1 MALAGNLKDFGVP
14 DILQLIMSQEKTG
27 VLTIKSDAK
36 VANIGFE
43 KGQLV
48 EAIYGGA
55 TRDRVLRDYF
65 VKPGRISKEELQEIL
80 RHQAETGSSFEEIL
94 LKFGFVSEEELKEIV
109 VFRIQ
114 EVLDILLTW
123 KEGEYRFE
131 TDATIYPKGVVQ
143 VSVNPQAVMM
153 EGMRRVDEWP
163 RIRRVL
169 SDPKI
174 ILAQKAKPILSMEFG
189 PNEKKMLELVDGA
202 MSLAQLQEMS
212 GLGRFRTYQACFN
225 LLEVGALEK
234 KGLAVTKVVKRKRV
248 SGAKIKVFTLS
259 GAGWIFIVAFVIVNV
274 VLGLYVRSMIGD
286 KIKVTTTSSY
296 PRTSATND
304 LKVLL
309 DQFFLKKGYYPTSL
323 EQLVGEFWTT
333 PQAIAGFNYL
343 RTDGGASYVLTPLA
357 TERTSIKLPF

>member
-36 VANIGFE
+36 VANVGFV

-94 LKFGFVSEEELKEIV
+94 LKFGFVTDEELKDII

-123 KEGEYRFE
+123 NEGEYRFE

-174 ILAQKAKPILSMEFG
+174 ILAQKAKPILSVEFG
-189 PNEKKMLELVDGA
+189 PNEKKILEAVDGTK
-202 MSLAQLQEMS
+202 SLAQVQEMT
-212 GLGRFRTYQACFN
+212 GLGKFRTYQACFN
-225 LLEVGALEK
+225 LLEVGAIEK
-234 KGLAVTKVVKRKRV
+234 KGLATARVVRRKRV
-248 SGAKIKVFTLS
+248 SRAKIRVFTLS
-259 GAGWIFIVAFVIVNV
+259 GVAWVFTIAFVGTNF
-274 VLGLYVRSMIGD
+274 VLGLYVQGVIEE
-286 KIKVTTTSSY
+286 KVRPRATSY
-296 PRTSATND
+296 VEASATND
-304 LKVLL
+304 MEVLL
-309 DQFFLKKGYYPTSL
+309 DQFFLKKRYYPASL
-323 EQLVGEFWTT
+323 EQLVEEAWTT
-333 PQAIAGFNYL
+333 PQAVVGFDY
-343 RTDGGASYVLTPLA
+343 RRVDRGASYVLTPRPYRRTA
-357 TERTSIKLPF
+357 TRLPF

>member
-27 VLTIKSDAK
+27 VLTMKSEAN
-36 VANIGFE
+36 VANLGFE

-65 VKPGRISKEELQEIL
+65 VKPGRISREELQEIL
-80 RHQAETGSSFEEIL
+80 KHQAETGSSFEEIL

-174 ILAQKAKPILSMEFG
+174 ILARKAKPILSMEFG
-189 PNEKKMLELVDGA
+189 ANEKKLLEFVDGTR
-202 MSLAQLQEMS
+202 SLAQLQEVS
-212 GLGRFRTYQACFN
+212 GLGKFRTYQACFN
-225 LLEVGALEK
+225 LLEVGVVEK
-234 KGLAVTKVVKRKRV
+234 RGLAAPKVAKRKRV
-248 SGAKIKVFTLS
+248 SGVKIRVFTIS
-259 GAGWIFIVAFVIVNV
+259 GAGWIFIVAFVGINIAA
-274 VLGLYVRSMIGD
+274 GLHVRSMIEE
-286 KIKVTTTSSY
+286 KIEVSTLLHLG
-296 PRTSATND
+296 RDATED
-304 LKVLL
+304 MKVLL
-309 DQFFLKKGYYPTSL
+309 DQFFLKKGYYPASL
-323 EQLVGEFWTT
+323 EELVEESWTT
-333 PQAIAGFNYL
+333 SQTIAGFDY
-343 RTDGGASYVLTPLA
+343 RRVDGEASFVLTPLA
-357 TERTSIKLPF
+357 IKRTPIKLPF

>member
-27 VLTIKSDAK
+27 VLTIKSDTK
-36 VANIGFE
+36 VANVGFE

-65 VKPGRISKEELQEIL
+65 VNPGRISREELQEIL

-123 KEGEYRFE
+123 NEGEYRFE

-174 ILAQKAKPILSMEFG
+174 ILARKAKPILSMEFG
-189 PNEKKMLELVDGA
+189 ANEKKLLELVDGTRT
-202 MSLAQLQEMS
+202 LAQLQEVS
-212 GLGRFRTYQACFN
+212 GLGKFRTYQACFN
-225 LLEVGALEK
+225 LLEVGAIDK
-234 KGLAVTKVVKRKRV
+234 RGLATTRVVKRKRV
-248 SGAKIKVFTLS
+248 SRAKVRLLTLT
-259 GAGWIFIVAFVIVNV
+259 GMGWILIITFVGVNLVA
-274 VLGLYVRSMIGD
+274 GLHVRSRIEE
-286 KIKVTTTSSY
+286 KLNVTASIHTE
-296 PRTSATND
+296 RNMTND
-304 LKVLL
+304 MEALL
-309 DQFFLKKGYYPTSL
+309 DQFLLKKGYYPTTL
-323 EQLVGEFWTT
+323 EPLVAEGWTT
-333 PQAIAGFNYL
+333 PRAIAGFDYR
-343 RTDGGASYVLTPLA
+343 RTDGGNSYVLVPLS
-357 TERTSIKLPF
+357 TEKTSIKLPF